1 MSATTDERGCQRRRW
16 HARSASA
23 RDCSG
28 AARETRTCTNARDDL
43 HRSSGGARQPRPP
56 NSKLLFPQS
65 VCYSQVVPHARSR
78 PPSRVELARIV
89 RTVRTH
95 RPGAVSHDEGCFGSH
110 GRRPETSVWHVC
122 SSRLGRTGC
131 TWTDNIGKATRETPT
146 ALPPPVVQVAN
157 AAHK

>member
-1 MSATTDERGCQRRRW
+1 MSATTTSGVANAGDGMRGRRS
-16 HARSASA
+16 HAI
-23 RDCSG
+23 
-28 AARETRTCTNARDDL
+28 AAVPLVRREHAQMHATTCTAPR
-43 HRSSGGARQPRPP
+43 GGSAATPAEFETAF
-56 NSKLLFPQS
+56 SQS
-65 VCYSQVVPHARSR
+65 VCYSHVVLHARSR

-89 RTVRTH
+89 RTVRPH
-95 RPGAVSHDEGCFGSH
+95 RPGAVSRDEGCFGSH

-122 SSRLGRTGC
+122 SSRLGRTGR